1 MDIVDELLAEHAN
14 DQKWMAEYKQA
25 KCQMLV
31 GLAIREKRLDH
42 QLSQRQLAHQA
53 GIRRAVL
60 ARIEN
65 GDANPSLKVLGK
77 IADALNTELTISFN

>member
-25 KCQMLV
+25 KYQMLV
-31 GLAIREKRLDH
+31 GLAIREKRLDR
-42 QLSQRQLAHQA
+42 QLSQRQLARQA

-65 GDANPSLKVLGK
+65 GDANPSLKILGK
-77 IADALNTELTISFN
+77 IANALNTELTISFD

>member
-1 MDIVDELLAEHAN
+1 MNIVDELLAEHAN
-14 DQKWMAEYKQA
+14 DQKWMVGYKQA
-25 KCQMLV
+25 KCQMHV

-65 GDANPSLKVLGK
+65 GDASPSLKVLGK
-77 IADALNTELTISFN
+77 IANALDTELTISFN

>member
-1 MDIVDELLAEHAN
+1 MDFVNELLAEHAN
-14 DQKWMAEYKQA
+14 DQKWLAEYKQF
-25 KCQMLV
+25 KYQMLV
-31 GLAIREKRLDH
+31 GLTIRGKRLEL

-60 ARIEN
+60 ARIES

-77 IADALNTELTISFN
+77 IADALDTKLTISFD